1 MIHIEKLLVS
11 TSSFLKWFTKKTSAW
26 VTVFRPAVF
35 FTPRALRNFF
45 CTQNSNVKLRPKP
58 TSAATVLRR
67 DACRN
72 SVNVLSPCFIHYRS
86 VKHLLFQTSQVFHH
100 SHVHWGFFKTRSSTS
115 FKTSLHWVVLDT
127 SGTHAWAWLIPTNH
141 HKNKRNKRKQPS
153 TCGEKSIVEQQKAHE
168 LSWIWYQTPKIQI
181 LKTCF

>member
-1 MIHIEKLLVS
+1 MVQNEKLLVS

-35 FTPRALRNFF
+35 FTPRALRNCF
-45 CTQNSNVKLRPKP
+45 CTQNSNVKLRLKP

-86 VKHLLFQTSQVFHH
+86 VKHFLFQTSQVFHH
-100 SHVHWGFFKTRSSTS
+100 SHVHWVFFWKRVHPPTVIQNKPPLGRTGHFWDPCLGMADSNQSPQKQTKQEKKTINMWR
-115 FKTSLHWVVLDT
+115 KIY
-127 SGTHAWAWLIPTNH
+127 SGTTKSSWL
-141 HKNKRNKRKQPS
+141 
-153 TCGEKSIVEQQKAHE
+153 
-168 LSWIWYQTPKIQI
+168 WYQTPKIQI